1 MSPEAIIVEALT
13 EADRGWADEWLTRY
27 WGSPRIVSNGVM
39 HDLST
44 APGVIAW
51 VDGARAG
58 MLNYDIAGGSMEI
71 TSLFSIMD
79 GIGVGTALIQAALD
93 GARQMGLRRVW
104 LVTTNDNTRAMRF
117 YQRRGFT
124 IAAVRLNQLEL
135 SRRLKPELALTGDD
149 DIPLRDEFEFEV
161 LL

>member
-1 MSPEAIIVEALT
+1 MLVEPVAD
-13 EADRGWADEWLTRY
+13 ADREWANEWLTRF
-27 WGSPRIVSNGVM
+27 WGSTAIVSNGVFQE
-39 HDLST
+39 LSN

-51 VDGARAG
+51 LEGGRAG
-58 MLNYDIAGGSMEI
+58 MLNYSIEGDSMEI
-71 TSLFSIMD
+71 TSLFSIID

-124 IAAVRLNQLEL
+124 IAAVRLNQLEK
-135 SRRLKPELALTGDD
+135 SRLLKPEIPPLGDD